1 MVRQLSN
8 DNTQSEY
15 SDGYRFN
22 ETVKK
27 FGLESKLV
35 SVLYIYI
42 SILVF

>member
-1 MVRQLSN
+1 MVRQLLSD

-15 SDGYRFN
+15 SDGYRFK

-35 SVLYIYI
+35 SVNYL
-42 SILVF
+42 F